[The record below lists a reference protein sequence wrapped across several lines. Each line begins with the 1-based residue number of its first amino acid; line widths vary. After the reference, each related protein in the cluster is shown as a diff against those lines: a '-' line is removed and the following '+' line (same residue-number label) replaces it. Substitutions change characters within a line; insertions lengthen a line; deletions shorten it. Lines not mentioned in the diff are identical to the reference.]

1 MTNLEWLWI
10 VNLKAG
16 CGSVEYLQYDMPHY
30 IHMYQVIC
38 KQVENVGEN
47 FDIKGEQAILSKL
60 SKGMSLT
67 MTNNEL
73 TIKSEH
79 PNK

>member
-1 MTNLEWLWI
+1 
-10 VNLKAG
+10 
-16 CGSVEYLQYDMPHY
+16 
-30 IHMYQVIC
+30 MYQVIC